1 MDGLLAWR
9 PPLLLAS
16 LVTRKIWSPDL
27 YLKKLPCI
35 TVYILL
41 QNSIKHPCS
50 IRVWVPL
57 SFSLSLSISLYF
69 WLIPWSAKAGC
80 VTQGIL
86 ASFLL
91 SLSHRRLRT
100 TRFRSIIGPQHF
112 MGLNSLSGVAR
123 MCPDHDKVMRWERN
137 LQGSSSPRGDPVS
150 PFSFC
155 LTIVVLSTKSWKCN
169 M

>member
-1 MDGLLAWR
+1 MALR
-9 PPLLLAS
+9 PLLLLAS
-16 LVTRKIWSPDL
+16 LVTRQVWSPDL

-41 QNSIKHPCS
+41 QDSIKHPCS
-50 IRVWVPL
+50 IRAWVPL
-57 SFSLSLSISLYF
+57 SFFLSLSLYF

-91 SLSHRRLRT
+91 PLSHHRLWT

-112 MGLNSLSGVAR
+112 MGLNSLLGVAG
-123 MCPDHDKVMRWERN
+123 MCPDRDKVMRWERN
-137 LQGSSSPRGDPVS
+137 LQGSSSPRGRPRAPS
-150 PFSFC
+150 FPFLF
-155 LTIVVLSTKSWKCN
+155 LSYCYCAFY
-169 M
+169 